1 MTKPKPKKLKLFFR
15 VLYVFF
21 RYNFFA
27 AAGYY
32 NRSRYSEEE
41 VLWQSYD
48 NLNLTSQQLVYVF
61 IGAAAYIYDLENG
74 YYGD

>member
-1 MTKPKPKKLKLFFR
+1 MTKPKKPNKLKLFFR

-32 NRSRYSEEE
+32 NRSKYSEET
-41 VLWQSYD
+41 LWQSYS
-48 NLNLTSQQLVYVF
+48 NLNLTAQQLVYVF
-61 IGAAAYIYDLENG
+61 VGAAAYIYDLENG
-74 YYGD
+74 YYGN